1 MSQYDTEMTDQ
12 AHIHGNG
19 KPGISNLTDLS
30 NSFTVTEAGD
40 SVSETES
47 NTVTDTDTEESDID
61 SSSADCEL
69 MASESDSELCLSLC
83 HMTELPS

>member
-1 MSQYDTEMTDQ
+1 MSQCDTDITNL

-19 KPGISNLTDLS
+19 KPGILNLTDVS
-30 NSFTVTEAGD
+30 NSFTVTQAGD

-47 NTVTDTDTEESDID
+47 NTITDTDTEESDID

-69 MASESDSELCLSLC
+69 MASESDSEL
-83 HMTELPS
+83 